1 MFDTLIPSNLWDKT
15 PRWMWQLM
23 IFTAG
28 GLAGLGQ
35 APIDAPALTLLGLGF
50 GLWAIQKSCDTSSFS
65 NGWLLGSGYFAVSL
79 AWIMQPFLVD
89 LPTTGWMAPF
99 ALAAMAGGLALFWGV
114 TSALVKGRAPL
125 LICLALL
132 AAEVARS
139 YVFSGFPWG
148 LIGYVWIDTPLY
160 KLAAVMGPYGMT
172 LLTLVM
178 AYVVAHGRLF
188 YAVALIAFAVV
199 LQILPNSAPV
209 KAPHGAAIVRLI
221 HPNVAQSD
229 KWNSDKMEGIY
240 QRHMALTQADPPVD
254 LIVWSE
260 TSVYLPI
267 DIAKSEIAAV
277 AQDAP
282 IIVGYQSSRAE
293 GLYFNTLGIISPQG
307 ELQAEYHKSRLV
319 PFGEYLPLAWVAG
332 WFGLQRAGFSSGD
345 GPSTLKIDGI
355 GQIQPLICYEG
366 IFPQFVG
373 RSAVRPDL
381 LILITNDAWFGEGQ
395 GPAQHFAQ
403 ARARAI
409 ELGLPMVRV
418 ANRGVSTVIDPR
430 GGYGARLQGED
441 TGFVDVPLPARLPTP
456 FFAIYPWAA
465 TIFMALWLCVAAFWR
480 RSRT

>member
-1 MFDTLIPSNLWDKT
+1 MFDTLIPSNLWHKASRLT
-15 PRWMWQLM
+15 RLLI
-23 IFTAG
+23 IFAAG

-35 APIDAPALTLLGLGF
+35 APIDAPALTILGLGF
-50 GLWAIQKSCDTSSFS
+50 GIWAIHRSSDTSSFS
-65 NGWLLGSGYFAVSL
+65 SGWLLGSGYFAVSL

-89 LPTTGWMAPF
+89 FPVTGWIAPF
-99 ALAAMAGGLALFWGV
+99 ALVAIAGGLALFWGA
-114 TSALVKGRAPL
+114 TLALVKGRAPL

-139 YVFSGFPWG
+139 YVFTGFPWG

-160 KLAAVMGPYGMT
+160 QLASVMGPYGMT

-178 AYVVAHGRLF
+178 AYGVAHARLI
-188 YAVALIAFAVV
+188 YALALIGFAVV
-199 LQILPNSAPV
+199 LQIVPNIAPV
-209 KAPHGAAIVRLI
+209 DTPHDAAIVRLI
-221 HPNVAQSD
+221 HPNVAQAD
-229 KWNSDKMEGIY
+229 KWNPDKMEDIY
-240 QRHMALTQADPPVD
+240 QRHIALTQADPPVD

-267 DIAKSEIAAV
+267 DMAKNEIAAV

-282 IIVGYQSSRAE
+282 VIVGYQTSLAE

-307 ELQAEYHKSRLV
+307 ELQSEYHKSRLV
-319 PFGEYLPLAWVAG
+319 PFGEYLPLARVAG
-332 WFGLQRAGFSSGD
+332 LFGLQHAGFSSGD
-345 GPSTLKIDGI
+345 GPSTLNIDGI

-373 RSAVRPDL
+373 RSAIRPDL
-381 LILITNDAWFGEGQ
+381 LVLITNDGWFGEGQ

-418 ANRGVSTVIDPR
+418 ANRGVSTVINPR
-430 GGYGARLQGED
+430 GGYGASLQGED
-441 TGFVDVPLPARLPTP
+441 SGFVDVRLPADLPAP
-456 FFAIYPWAA
+456 FFAAYPWAA
-465 TIFMALWLCVAAFWR
+465 TLFMSLCLCAAAFWR
-480 RSRT
+480 RRWT

>member
-1 MFDTLIPSNLWDKT
+1 
-15 PRWMWQLM
+15 
-23 IFTAG
+23 
-28 GLAGLGQ
+28 
-35 APIDAPALTLLGLGF
+35 
-50 GLWAIQKSCDTSSFS
+50 
-65 NGWLLGSGYFAVSL
+65 
-79 AWIMQPFLVD
+79 
-89 LPTTGWMAPF
+89 
-99 ALAAMAGGLALFWGV
+99 
-114 TSALVKGRAPL
+114 
-125 LICLALL
+125 
-132 AAEVARS
+132 
-139 YVFSGFPWG
+139 
-148 LIGYVWIDTPLY
+148 
-160 KLAAVMGPYGMT
+160 LAAVIGPYGMT

-209 KAPHGAAIVRLI
+209 KTPHGAAIVRLI

-267 DIAKSEIAAV
+267 DVAKSEIAAV

-456 FFAIYPWAA
+456 FFATYPWAA